1 MPWSIL
7 GSIVGGL
14 LPQAA
19 ISALQ
24 DWASKKSQGRRLAES
39 SGIYDSLVG
48 KKLNE
53 LRVHNSDRDDSE
65 FLPRDAQKKL
75 IQNIKDRTPTLI
87 VGPSMSGKTRL
98 VVETVRKN
106 YPSTPVW
113 FPKGDDDIQRLVDA
127 AQGPRRGSIIILDDV
142 DRFLS
147 NQTLSLGQLNAWI
160 REPCIVIATMMRSS
174 YIPWRDGAKDKL
186 PGWDVVNRFTLLQM
200 NASLTEDEK
209 VALLSSS
216 YANLA
221 AAVEKVGLTPL
232 LGGAPK
238 VRQRLEEGRE
248 QHLWGYAL
256 VRAAADWRRVGLGP
270 ATKTQIQEVALVFKD
285 TIAWDD
291 PDWEEAW
298 AWASQ
303 ELNDTVS
310 LIRQTGSREWEVL
323 DLVADEADWPLSQQT
338 LEAMA
343 GTEHSPRQAFA
354 IFLTMY
360 TGRTLDN
367 ENPIAKQILQET
379 DEFLYKI
386 TTESTPNSN
395 LFDLYAFFL
404 TDVRHDYDRAQNM
417 YERAIEADST
427 NANSLSNYAIFLTD
441 VRHDYDRSESMFER
455 AITADPNHANSL
467 GNYALFLRTIRH
479 DYDRAQN
486 MYERAIEA
494 DPNHTDSLGNYAN
507 LMWTIRHDYDRAQNM
522 YERAIEA
529 DPTNANSL
537 SNYANLL
544 RTIRHDYDRAQ
555 NMYERA
561 IEADPNHANSLSNY
575 ASFLTDVRHDYDR
588 AQNMYERAIEAD
600 PTNANSL
607 SNYANLFGAIRHD
620 YDRAQNMYERAIEAD
635 PNHTDSLGNYASFM
649 WTIRHDY
656 NQAETMFERA
666 ITIDPNHTNNLGNY
680 ASFMWTIRHDYN
692 QAETMFER
700 AITADPTNAH
710 ILGTYAFFIET
721 IRGDHDR
728 AESMFER
735 AITADPTNANILG
748 TYALFLKTVRG
759 DSNRAQA
766 MYERAIEAD
775 PNHAN
780 TLGNY
785 SQFLFATGQ
794 DKTAIVLV
802 TRALSLADTDEKPL
816 VAECRFYL
824 FAHSPEHR
832 RESGENLRN
841 LLAAGV
847 TTGSWSFEPNL
858 ERLRREKDPRYD
870 LVRDVADALSSG
882 DTRTL
887 EARGEWY
894 TL

>member
-1 MPWSIL
+1 MPVRRADPAGWAGARSPTSEGRREGREGTVDSLEIDQREGFGVWQRSRRAIRSTDPGRSAWWIVLRIIGSVLGIIAPFIVKLGMPWSIL

-24 DWASKKSQGRRLAES
+24 DWASKKSQDRRLAES

-53 LRVHNSDRDDSE
+53 LRVHNSDRDISE
-65 FLPRDAQKKL
+65 FLPRDIQEEL
-75 IQNIKDRTPTLI
+75 TQNIERCTPVLI

-98 VVETVRKN
+98 VVETVRKR

-174 YIPWRDGAKDKL
+174 YIPWRDGTKDKL

-221 AAVEKVGLTPL
+221 AAVEKVGLAPL

-310 LIRQTGSREWEVL
+310 PIRQTGSREWEVL
-323 DLVADEADWPLSQQT
+323 DLVADEADWPLSQQA

-343 GTEHSPRQAFA
+343 GTEHSPRQALA
-354 IFLTMY
+354 ISLAMY
-360 TGRTLDN
+360 MRGIFDGN
-367 ENPIAKQILQET
+367 KPVVKQILQEA
-379 DEFLYKI
+379 DEFLQKL
-386 TTESTPNSN
+386 TTKSTPDSN
-395 LFDLYAFFL
+395 LLGLYAFFLMDMLHDNDRAEKIYDQAIIANPSHADILGNYANFLWSIRRYRDRAEEMYEQAIEADPANVRNANNYANFLMDALHDNDRAEEMYEQAIAADPNHAVSLGNYAYFLWSIRHDLNRAQKMYERAIAAGPNYADILGAYALFLEEISKDDHDRTEEMYKRAIEVNPTHIRNLNNYALFLTNILHNYDRAEETYKDAIEVDPTNAYILGNYANFL
-404 TDVRHDYDRAQNM
+404 TDVRHDHDRAQ
-417 YERAIEADST
+417 A
-427 NANSLSNYAIFLTD
+427 
-441 VRHDYDRSESMFER
+441 MFER
-455 AITADPNHANSL
+455 AIDADPN
-467 GNYALFLRTIRH
+467 
-479 DYDRAQN
+479 
-486 MYERAIEA
+486 
-494 DPNHTDSLGNYAN
+494 
-507 LMWTIRHDYDRAQNM
+507 
-522 YERAIEA
+522 
-529 DPTNANSL
+529 NA
-537 SNYANLL
+537 
-544 RTIRHDYDRAQ
+544 
-555 NMYERA
+555 
-561 IEADPNHANSLSNY
+561 
-575 ASFLTDVRHDYDR
+575 
-588 AQNMYERAIEAD
+588 
-600 PTNANSL
+600 
-607 SNYANLFGAIRHD
+607 
-620 YDRAQNMYERAIEAD
+620 
-635 PNHTDSLGNYASFM
+635 
-649 WTIRHDY
+649 
-656 NQAETMFERA
+656 
-666 ITIDPNHTNNLGNY
+666 NNLGNY
-680 ASFMWTIRHDYN
+680 
-692 QAETMFER
+692 
-700 AITADPTNAH
+700 
-710 ILGTYAFFIET
+710 
-721 IRGDHDR
+721 
-728 AESMFER
+728 
-735 AITADPTNANILG
+735 
-748 TYALFLKTVRG
+748 
-759 DSNRAQA
+759 
-766 MYERAIEAD
+766 
-775 PNHAN
+775 
-780 TLGNY
+780 
-785 SQFLFATGQ
+785 SQLLFATGQ
-794 DKTAIVLV
+794 DEAGIALV
-802 TRALSLADTDEKPL
+802 TRALSLAGTDEKPL

-824 FAHSPEHR
+824 FAHSPERR
-832 RESGENLRN
+832 RESGEELRD

-847 TTGSWSFEPNL
+847 TTRSWSFESDL
-858 ERLRREKDPRYD
+858 EHLRREEDPRYD
-870 LVRDVADALSSG
+870 LVRDVADALRSG

>member
-1 MPWSIL
+1 MPWPIL
-7 GSIVGGL
+7 GVLALVGSL
-14 LPQAA
+14 LSQPA

-24 DWASKKSQGRRLAES
+24 DWVSKKAQDRRLAES

-75 IQNIKDRTPTLI
+75 IQNIEDRTPTLI

-127 AQGPRRGSIIILDDV
+127 TQSPRRESIIILDDV

-160 REPCIVIATMMRSS
+160 REPCIVVATMMRSS
-174 YIPWRDGAKDKL
+174 YIPWRDGAKEKL
-186 PGWDVVNRFTLLQM
+186 PGWDVVNRFTTIQM
-200 NASLTEDEK
+200 SALLTENEQ
-209 VALLSSS
+209 VALLRSSS
-216 YANLA
+216 YADLA
-221 AAVEKVGLTPL
+221 AAAEKVGLTPL

-285 TIAWDD
+285 AIAWDD

-417 YERAIEADST
+417 YERAIEAD
-427 NANSLSNYAIFLTD
+427 
-441 VRHDYDRSESMFER
+441 
-455 AITADPNHANSL
+455 
-467 GNYALFLRTIRH
+467 
-479 DYDRAQN
+479 
-486 MYERAIEA
+486 
-494 DPNHTDSLGNYAN
+494 
-507 LMWTIRHDYDRAQNM
+507 
-522 YERAIEA
+522 
-529 DPTNANSL
+529 PTNANSL

-544 RTIRHDYDRAQ
+544 
-555 NMYERA
+555 
-561 IEADPNHANSLSNY
+561 
-575 ASFLTDVRHDYDR
+575 
-588 AQNMYERAIEAD
+588 
-600 PTNANSL
+600 
-607 SNYANLFGAIRHD
+607 GAIRHD
-620 YDRAQNMYERAIEAD
+620 YDRAQNMYERAITAD

-666 ITIDPNHTNNLGNY
+666 ITT
-680 ASFMWTIRHDYN
+680 
-692 QAETMFER
+692 
-700 AITADPTNAH
+700 DPTNAH

-735 AITADPTNANILG
+735 AITADPTNAHILG

-802 TRALSLADTDEKPL
+802 TRALSLAGTDEKPL

-832 RESGENLRN
+832 RESGENLRD

-882 DTRTL
+882 DTQTL
-887 EARGEWY
+887 ESRGEWY
-894 TL
+894 AL

>member
-1 MPWSIL
+1 MPVRRAEPAGRAGARSPTSEGGREGREGTVDSLAIHQREGFGVWQRSRRAIRSTDPGRSAWWIVLRIIGSVLGIIAPFIVKLGMPWSIL

-24 DWASKKSQGRRLAES
+24 DWASKKSQDRHLAES

-53 LRVHNSDRDDSE
+53 LRVHHSDRDDSE

-75 IQNIKDRTPTLI
+75 IQNIEDRTPTLI

-98 VVETVRKN
+98 VVETVRKR

-174 YIPWRDGAKDKL
+174 YIPWRDGTKDKL

-221 AAVEKVGLTPL
+221 AAVEKVGLAPL

-248 QHLWGYAL
+248 QRLWGYAL

-323 DLVADEADWPLSQQT
+323 DLVADEADWPLNQQT
-338 LEAMA
+338 LEAMVGA
-343 GTEHSPRQAFA
+343 EHSPRQAFA
-354 IFLTMY
+354 IFWTMY
-360 TGRTLDN
+360 SNLTLDN
-367 ENPIAKQILQET
+367 NNPVVKQILQET
-379 DEFLYKI
+379 DEFLHKF

-395 LFDLYAFFL
+395 LFGFYAFFL
-404 TDVRHDYDRAQNM
+404 TYVRHDHDRTQDM
-417 YERAIEADST
+417 YERAIDADPNHANNLGNYATFMWTIRHDYDQAEAMFGRAIE
-427 NANSLSNYAIFLTD
+427 ANPNHADILGSYAIFLTD
-441 VRHDYDRSESMFER
+441 VRHD
-455 AITADPNHANSL
+455 H
-467 GNYALFLRTIRH
+467 
-479 DYDRAQN
+479 DRAQE
-486 MYERAIEA
+486 MYERAI
-494 DPNHTDSLGNYAN
+494 D
-507 LMWTIRHDYDRAQNM
+507 
-522 YERAIEA
+522 A
-529 DPTNANSL
+529 DPTNARN
-537 SNYANLL
+537 
-544 RTIRHDYDRAQ
+544 
-555 NMYERA
+555 
-561 IEADPNHANSLSNY
+561 
-575 ASFLTDVRHDYDR
+575 
-588 AQNMYERAIEAD
+588 
-600 PTNANSL
+600 
-607 SNYANLFGAIRHD
+607 
-620 YDRAQNMYERAIEAD
+620 
-635 PNHTDSLGNYASFM
+635 
-649 WTIRHDY
+649 
-656 NQAETMFERA
+656 
-666 ITIDPNHTNNLGNY
+666 
-680 ASFMWTIRHDYN
+680 
-692 QAETMFER
+692 
-700 AITADPTNAH
+700 
-710 ILGTYAFFIET
+710 
-721 IRGDHDR
+721 
-728 AESMFER
+728 
-735 AITADPTNANILG
+735 
-748 TYALFLKTVRG
+748 
-759 DSNRAQA
+759 
-766 MYERAIEAD
+766 
-775 PNHAN
+775 
-780 TLGNY
+780 LGNY
-785 SQFLFATGQ
+785 SQLLFATGR
-794 DKTAIVLV
+794 DEAAIALA
-802 TRALSLADTDEKPL
+802 TRTLSLAGPGEKPL

-832 RESGENLRN
+832 RESGENLRD

-882 DTRTL
+882 DTQTL
-887 EARGEWY
+887 ESRGEWY
-894 TL
+894 AL

>member
-1 MPWSIL
+1 MPVRRADPAGWAGARSPTSEGRREGREGTVDSLEIDQREGFGVWQRSRRAIRSTDPGRSAWWIVLRIIGSVLGIIAPFIVKLGMPWSIL

-24 DWASKKSQGRRLAES
+24 DWASKKSQDRRLAES

-53 LRVHNSDRDDSE
+53 LRVHNSDRDISE
-65 FLPRDAQKKL
+65 FLPRDIQEEL
-75 IQNIKDRTPTLI
+75 TQNIERCTPVLI

-98 VVETVRKN
+98 VVETVRKH

-147 NQTLSLGQLNAWI
+147 NQTLPLGQLNAWI

-174 YIPWRDGAKDKL
+174 YIPWRDGTKDKL

-221 AAVEKVGLTPL
+221 AAVEKVGLAPL

-323 DLVADEADWPLSQQT
+323 DLVADEADWPLSQQA

-343 GTEHSPRQAFA
+343 GTEHSPRQALA
-354 IFLTMY
+354 ISLAMY
-360 TGRTLDN
+360 MRGIFDGN
-367 ENPIAKQILQET
+367 KPVVKQILQEA
-379 DEFLYKI
+379 DEFLQKL
-386 TTESTPNSN
+386 TTKSTPDSN
-395 LFDLYAFFL
+395 LLGLYAFFL
-404 TDVRHDYDRAQNM
+404 VDMLHDNDRA
-417 YERAIEADST
+417 EA
-427 NANSLSNYAIFLTD
+427 
-441 VRHDYDRSESMFER
+441 MFER
-455 AITADPNHANSL
+455 AIDADPN
-467 GNYALFLRTIRH
+467 
-479 DYDRAQN
+479 
-486 MYERAIEA
+486 
-494 DPNHTDSLGNYAN
+494 
-507 LMWTIRHDYDRAQNM
+507 
-522 YERAIEA
+522 
-529 DPTNANSL
+529 NA
-537 SNYANLL
+537 
-544 RTIRHDYDRAQ
+544 
-555 NMYERA
+555 
-561 IEADPNHANSLSNY
+561 
-575 ASFLTDVRHDYDR
+575 
-588 AQNMYERAIEAD
+588 
-600 PTNANSL
+600 
-607 SNYANLFGAIRHD
+607 
-620 YDRAQNMYERAIEAD
+620 
-635 PNHTDSLGNYASFM
+635 
-649 WTIRHDY
+649 
-656 NQAETMFERA
+656 
-666 ITIDPNHTNNLGNY
+666 NNLGNY
-680 ASFMWTIRHDYN
+680 AIFLKNVRREY
-692 QAETMFER
+692 
-700 AITADPTNAH
+700 
-710 ILGTYAFFIET
+710 
-721 IRGDHDR
+721 DR
-728 AESMFER
+728 AQE
-735 AITADPTNANILG
+735 
-748 TYALFLKTVRG
+748 
-759 DSNRAQA
+759 
-766 MYERAIEAD
+766 MYERAIDAD
-775 PNHAN
+775 PTDAVS
-780 TLGNY
+780 LGNY
-785 SQFLFATGQ
+785 SQILFATDQ
-794 DKTAIVLV
+794 NEAAIALA
-802 TRALSLADTDEKPL
+802 TRTLSLAGPGEKPL

-832 RESGENLRN
+832 RESGENLRD

-882 DTRTL
+882 DTQTL
-887 EARGEWY
+887 ESRGEWY
-894 TL
+894 AL

>member
-1 MPWSIL
+1 MPWPIL
-7 GSIVGGL
+7 GVLALVGSL
-14 LPQAA
+14 LSQPA

-24 DWASKKSQGRRLAES
+24 DWVSKKAQDRRLAES

-75 IQNIKDRTPTLI
+75 IQNIEDRTPTLI

-127 AQGPRRGSIIILDDV
+127 TQSPRRESIIILDDV

-160 REPCIVIATMMRSS
+160 REPCIVVATMMRSS
-174 YIPWRDGAKDKL
+174 YIPWRDGAKEKL
-186 PGWDVVNRFTLLQM
+186 PGWDVVNRFTTIQM
-200 NASLTEDEK
+200 SALLTENEQ
-209 VALLSSS
+209 VALLRSSS
-216 YANLA
+216 YADLA
-221 AAVEKVGLTPL
+221 AAAEKVGLTPL

-285 TIAWDD
+285 AIAWDD

-441 VRHDYDRSESMFER
+441 VRHEYDRAESMFER

-494 DPNHTDSLGNYAN
+494 DP
-507 LMWTIRHDYDRAQNM
+507 
-522 YERAIEA
+522 
-529 DPTNANSL
+529 TNANSL

-544 RTIRHDYDRAQ
+544 
-555 NMYERA
+555 
-561 IEADPNHANSLSNY
+561 
-575 ASFLTDVRHDYDR
+575 
-588 AQNMYERAIEAD
+588 
-600 PTNANSL
+600 
-607 SNYANLFGAIRHD
+607 GAIRHD
-620 YDRAQNMYERAIEAD
+620 YDRAQNMYERAITAD

-700 AITADPTNAH
+700 AITTDPTNAH

-735 AITADPTNANILG
+735 AITADPTNAHILG

-802 TRALSLADTDEKPL
+802 TRALSLAGTDEKPL

-832 RESGENLRN
+832 RESGENLRD

-882 DTRTL
+882 DTQTL
-887 EARGEWY
+887 ESRGEWY
-894 TL
+894 AL